1 MAKSYISKILP
12 KDGYNSYEV
21 IIVTD
26 FAKVKKEM
34 LNKKVWAVVGATAK
48 QDRYGYKIWKKL
60 KEHGYTSYA
69 VNPSYKE
76 IDGEK
81 VYPSLSHIDESID
94 VVDMVVSPKI
104 SLNIL
109 DEIEKKGIQY
119 VFFQPGSYN
128 DEVVKKAGQLGLK
141 YITEDCIY
149 ATLTYLE

>member
-104 SLNIL
+104 SLN
-109 DEIEKKGIQY
+109 
-119 VFFQPGSYN
+119 GSYPSVGGFIRVAISTAPDKLAAAAN
-128 DEVVKKAGQLGLK
+128 FSG
-141 YITEDCIY
+141 
-149 ATLTYLE
+149 YLSAHLNAP